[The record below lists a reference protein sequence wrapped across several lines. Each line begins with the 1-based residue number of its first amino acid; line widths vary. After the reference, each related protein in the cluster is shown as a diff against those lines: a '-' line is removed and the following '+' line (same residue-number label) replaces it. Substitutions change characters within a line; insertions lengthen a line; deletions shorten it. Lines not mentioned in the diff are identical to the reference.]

1 MFDFR
6 YHALSL
12 VAVFLALA
20 VGLLLG
26 VAIGDAGLVSS
37 AKRDIEG
44 NLRSEVRNARGDAR
58 KLESTLSQRD
68 DFARQIYPDLVADR
82 LAGRRV
88 GLVFLGGAS
97 DRDVEF
103 VRAALENTGA
113 QLRNVAT
120 LREPPDL
127 QRLASRAGATRYTA
141 LDDDPSLLGDYARR
155 IGRQYAQGGALIR
168 AQRSAL
174 MRSFSGDLDG
184 LDAIVV
190 ARSDAAVAIKGS
202 EGDHARTL
210 EDGFVRGV
218 LAADRPVVGIERT
231 DSDPSQI
238 GWYEGRTLASVDSV
252 DLVSGRTAL
261 VFALAGAA
269 GAFGVKSTADAL
281 LPRVISGVS
290 RP

>member
-44 NLRSEVRNARGDAR
+44 NLRSSVRSARSDA
-58 KLESTLSQRD
+58 ESLQQTLDQRD
-68 DFARQIYPDLVADR
+68 DFAKQVYPDLVGDR
-82 LAGRRV
+82 LAGQRV

-97 DRDVEF
+97 DRDVDL
-103 VRAALENTGA
+103 VRDALENTGA
-113 QLRNVAT
+113 VLRNVAV

-127 QRLASRAGATRYTA
+127 DALASRAGTSRYNA
-141 LDDDPSLLGDYARR
+141 LAADPSLLGDFGTRM
-155 IGRQYAQGGALIR
+155 GQQYVDGGTLI
-168 AQRSAL
+168 QNERSSL
-174 MRSFSGDLDG
+174 LSSFSGDLGGVDEV
-184 LDAIVV
+184 IV
-190 ARSDAAVAIKGS
+190 ARSDAGDKIEGAD
-202 EGDHARTL
+202 GDHARTL
-210 EDGFVRGV
+210 EDGFVAG
-218 LAADRPVVGIERT
+218 LTGTDRAVVGIERS
-231 DSDPSQI
+231 DADPSQI
-238 GWYEGRTLASVDSV
+238 GWYKARSLSSVDSV

-261 VFALAGAA
+261 VFSLAGAD
-269 GAFGVKSTADAL
+269 GAFGIKPSAEAL
-281 LPRVISGVS
+281 LPRVVSGVS

>member
-44 NLRSEVRNARGDAR
+44 TLRSDVRNARKDTKDLQR
-58 KLESTLSQRD
+58 TLGQRD
-68 DFARQIYPDLVADR
+68 EFAGQVYPDLVSDR
-82 LAGRRV
+82 LAGQQV
-88 GLVFLGGAS
+88 GLLFLGGAS
-97 DRDVEF
+97 DRDVEL
-103 VRAALENTGA
+103 VRQTLENTGA
-113 QLRNVAT
+113 TLRNVVV

-127 QRLASRAGATRYTA
+127 GSLAARAGSTRYSA
-141 LDDDPSLLGDYARR
+141 LAEDGSLLGDFAVRVGEQYVDGGGL
-155 IGRQYAQGGALIR
+155 IGAERQALV
-168 AQRSAL
+168 
-174 MRSFSGDLDG
+174 RSFSGELGRVDSV
-184 LDAIVV
+184 VV
-190 ARSDAAVAIKGS
+190 ARSGASDDVKGAD
-202 EGDHARTL
+202 GDHARTL
-210 EDGFVRGV
+210 EDGLIRGMRST
-218 LAADRPVVGIERT
+218 DRPVVGIERT
-231 DSDPSQI
+231 DTDPSQI
-238 GWYEGRTLASVDSV
+238 GWFRSRSLASVDSV

-261 VFALAGAA
+261 VFSLAGAD
-269 GAFGVKSTADAL
+269 GAFGVKPSADAL